1 MTAVTITAGLVAF
14 AVTIAGAI
22 SLGITVINDMRRA
35 AKRRQAERHY
45 RDVERNVGQ

>member
-22 SLGITVINDMRRA
+22 FLCITAINDMRA
-35 AKRRQAERHY
+35 AKKRQAERRY
-45 RDVERNVGQ
+45 RDVERM